1 MVGLVEKAAAVTK
14 VRSVP
19 NINKAFVSKV
29 KVTDSATGKEVEV
42 AAVTTEGV
50 NFEAAWSMGNGL
62 IDLSNSGSN
71 DIYRILLT
79 YGVEAARE
87 SIVREIVGV
96 FGVYGINVNV
106 RHLSLIADFMT
117 RTGGYV
123 AMNRAGMAE
132 CSSPFVQMS
141 FETTCQFLTKAAQ
154 AGTKDNLDSPSG
166 RIVLGRAI
174 NHGTGMMD
182 VLVPLR

>member
-1 MVGLVEKAAAVTK
+1 
-14 VRSVP
+14 
-19 NINKAFVSKV
+19 
-29 KVTDSATGKEVEV
+29 
-42 AAVTTEGV
+42 
-50 NFEAAWSMGNGL
+50 
-62 IDLSNSGSN
+62 
-71 DIYRILLT
+71 
-79 YGVEAARE
+79 
-87 SIVREIVGV
+87 
-96 FGVYGINVNV
+96 
-106 RHLSLIADFMT
+106 
-117 RTGGYV
+117 
-123 AMNRAGMAE
+123 MNRAGMAE